1 METDETVE
9 TRESVN
15 TSCLRSRDEPAPA
28 TSNIPE
34 DFNEIIRTL
43 DQPPGVPVATT
54 ANAEETLPCVVIGSE
69 PWHTH
74 FPSNW
79 IPVITRDLGRQR
91 RQVSSICPKKILYD
105 YT

>member
-9 TRESVN
+9 ARESVN
-15 TSCLRSRDEPAPA
+15 ISCLHNRGEPAPA

-43 DQPPGVPVATT
+43 DQPPGVPVATS
-54 ANAEETLPCVVIGSE
+54 ANAEETLPNVVIGSE

-91 RQVSSICPKKILYD
+91 RQVRLICTKKKLYGI
-105 YT
+105 